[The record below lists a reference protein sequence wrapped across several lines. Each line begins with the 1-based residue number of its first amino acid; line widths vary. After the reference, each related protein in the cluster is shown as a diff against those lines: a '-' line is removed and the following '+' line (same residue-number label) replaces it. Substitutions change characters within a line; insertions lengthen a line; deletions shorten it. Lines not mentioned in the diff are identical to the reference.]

1 MKQGEKTEDIMKN
14 PLTWIVAVVFI
25 ITMFIAG
32 CARDYEYERTRQTEK
47 TLEREIMIG
56 DV

>member
-1 MKQGEKTEDIMKN
+1 MKN